1 MAAKINQNTI
11 LCLFILLTAAVIVIN
26 SARLSD
32 PKILL
37 PYHSSV
43 ITNFTLKINLS
54 REEARLPDSCYTWQ
68 STQQEVATIQL
79 VNSTDGECAFSAVIS
94 AVSKSP
100 YRKTSMVLA
109 ENKVT
114 GEVLRCIV
122 IVEAISR
129 FEIETTTRLL
139 YLEDSPE
146 ELIIKGYD
154 EEGNVF
160 SSLAGLEFEWSL
172 LPDTSTQREEM
183 VEILRITKF
192 TESHYVMPNHIQQLE
207 AKGLQGDLI
216 LVEGMRTGSALVKA
230 RIRDGAY
237 KDVKSPVVKLVV
249 VANLIISPAEAYIL
263 KHATIKYA
271 VKLIK
276 QSSMIEISLPSSQF
290 FLEVQDDGVCNL
302 DAKTSI
308 ATGQEIGSTEIVL
321 TDRNLKQDAL
331 VKPSAMLYV
340 VAPSYLGFV
349 VLPDKKWVL
358 ETEKEYTIVI
368 ELYDKNSHKIYP
380 SDNVILRALFP
391 KEYFDVRFST
401 KNGTYHHVYTLKPG
415 KTSVEGVLKAIVQED
430 GTEIEVNPAVKG
442 SRSVE
447 IFDPI
452 RVRPETLYFPWDPH
466 SPTSHQYRLQVKG
479 GSGEYVWSSSNVET
493 TTVSVRGEI
502 TTGKRGEAT
511 ITAADAK
518 NRVHTGTAKVYV
530 LPPEDMKFVPKH
542 VEAKVGSELDMPL
555 SVFGRHQGKLFPFN
569 DCRRMKVNISFS
581 DPTAFQLNR
590 VSLSLPEEGCCSL
603 RLKAVQRGHTI
614 VVASYTSRGIEL
626 SASVTIA
633 AYDPL
638 MPVDPEKLA
647 VIAVGS
653 RKELVFKGGPQPW
666 VIDSLKYFQDL
677 TSTNSAVTKVQK
689 VKILGNNRGFH
700 NFYVTCVDF
709 GEQVMTL
716 RVGNNKTTTNQY
728 PAIAEA
734 SIRLSCSEPVGLQLH
749 PDLKYPENL
758 PPCPVTREQGIAI
771 PVHCQRDLDI
781 LVTVTDSLGRKF
793 DNFSSLDFQWSVSD
807 QSLAT
812 LDNSAD
818 SSIQISTMSS
828 KEGFNYVKYY
838 RGLLPRGRP
847 GFVVITASINS
858 YLERHLRMAG
868 SPISTRIHPKIS
880 RSLELKLVE
889 EVIVKPD
896 IISLFNHPS
905 NTYTVD
911 IQKGSGFFHVI
922 PDQAGVVNLD
932 YTDKT
937 KQMQV
942 VPVADG
948 SMKVTVYDLCVYVR
962 HPPTATI
969 FVSGVGSVEL
979 SVTEK
984 VEVDKEAR
992 VKVRVMDAHGKPL
1005 QASFFRLMGLKLIPT
1020 SNIITIRKDKDQ
1032 RDELFTEY
1040 YIMHGAQVGHTS
1052 LVAEAHPSH
1061 GVVIRSL
1068 ARPVEVFPPLQLIPR
1083 NITMI
1088 IGAKFQVLS
1097 KGGPTPQCTVL
1108 FSIKDSRIA
1117 DVSSSGLLDAQ
1128 NLGTTRVLGQAVG
1141 QDPETG
1147 ETIIYSQD
1155 EVTVNVVELSG
1166 IRIHSALSRM
1176 QTGTK
1181 MPLYAIGLSEHETPF
1196 SFGSAMPPLVF
1207 TWTINN
1213 KDVIQLQ
1220 NVFHKTG
1227 LKSPAESDFA
1237 RQLVAISAGQVT
1249 VKLTVRP
1256 HLTSRSQMKGHKTLT
1271 DELQVEVFEKLAVI
1285 SPKVCDGRIL
1295 LTPNTEAVIKT
1306 NRDGS
1311 AKMSYQVI
1319 SLEDPSP
1326 VTVGEGGL
1334 LSSGPLTG
1342 QVALHVTSQEE
1353 FGTNQTL
1360 VLLVRVKPVSY
1371 LMINSDLSLST
1382 SEGYIK
1388 SIPVGTTLT
1397 LAITYHDNVGEQFYA
1412 TNVQMRYR
1420 CSRYDFVHIKHGPEN
1435 DTLVVR
1441 AAEVGQTILK
1451 VWDQRNPWLADYI
1464 NIPVDYVITPSKVT
1478 MTLGTV
1484 VCFKAPLVST
1494 RGHSGVWQSRNKVI
1508 DVDKN
1513 SGIGTADTIGL
1524 HLVEYTLTQDVTTY
1538 TEVTVTPIDQ
1548 LTVDDS
1554 WSFLTNV
1561 KNRLTEY
1568 FIQVT
1573 SNSNS
1578 EVIGENCTVEIQA
1591 RGFQPSFVP
1600 ISCGLEFSSNVN
1612 GLAVENLFQVSAT
1625 FSSKKGKYGCLLKKL
1640 HPETLVQQISTMS
1653 IELQLFVLVPSIENQ
1668 PEVRAP
1674 VKKYQ
1679 YLPPFYVHNSDVS
1692 LSTAAPLSSIRVSTI
1707 PDLSSCIQAAV
1718 SDESILEVMT
1728 PEKDSQ
1734 SGIILIFPIR
1744 LIESAALWERENTE
1758 SHVELSCRKTGQK
1771 VRLPVSVRLIG
1782 QRPEQFGYRGRSV
1795 GWGAFF
1801 LNSINNNQSFFS
1813 YLFLIIATA
1822 VAVLVGYHYIIGPRY
1837 KAATSSNP
1845 AFLRPGAA
1853 GAASPAPPV
1862 YPQPQYSPSH
1872 SPPPYT
1878 SYASPLTG
1886 AKSPILWSTEYHPQD
1901 GSSPRR
1907 RSPYSRSP
1915 GVSPSFSSRQSPL

>member
-1 MAAKINQNTI
+1 MAAKLNQRF
-11 LCLFILLTAAVIVIN
+11 LFSLFIALIVVFIYTN
-26 SARLSD
+26 AARLSD

-37 PYHSSV
+37 PYHSSA

-68 STQQEVATIQL
+68 STHQEVASIQL
-79 VNSTDGECAFSAVIS
+79 VNSSDGECAFSAVIS

-114 GEVLRCIV
+114 GEILRCIV

-146 ELIIKGYD
+146 ELTIKGYD

-172 LPDTSTQREEM
+172 LPDTSTQGEEM
-183 VEILRITKF
+183 VDILRITKF
-192 TESHYVMPNHIQQLE
+192 TESHYVMPYYIQQLE

-216 LVEGMRTGSALVKA
+216 LVEGMRTGSAHVKA
-230 RIRDGAY
+230 RIRDGSY
-237 KDVKSPVVKLVV
+237 KDVKSPVVKLIV
-249 VANLIISPAEAYIL
+249 VANLIINPAEAYIL
-263 KHATIKYA
+263 KHATIKYS
-271 VKLIK
+271 VQLIK
-276 QSSMIEISLPSSQF
+276 QSSMLEISLPSSQF
-290 FLEVQDDGVCNL
+290 FLEVQEDSICAL

-308 ATGQEIGSTEIVL
+308 ATGQEIGSTDIVL

-331 VKPSAMLYV
+331 VKPSAVLYV

-349 VLPDKKWVL
+349 VLPNKKWVL
-358 ETEKEYTIVI
+358 ETEIEYTIVI
-368 ELYDKNSHKIYP
+368 EVFDKNSHKIYP
-380 SDNVILRALFP
+380 SDNVMLKAMFP

-401 KNGTYHHVYTLKPG
+401 RNGTYHHVYTLKPG
-415 KTSVEGVLKAIVQED
+415 KTSIEGVLASIVQED
-430 GTEIEVNPAVKG
+430 GTEIEVSPAVKG

-452 RVRPETLYFPWDPH
+452 RVRPEKLYFPWDPH
-466 SPTSHQYRLQVKG
+466 SPTSHQYKLQVKG

-493 TTVSVRGEI
+493 TTVNVKGEI
-502 TTGKRGEAT
+502 TTGKRGEAQ

-518 NRVHTGTAKVYV
+518 NRVHTGSTKVYV
-530 LPPEDMKFVPKH
+530 LPPEDMKFVPQH
-542 VEAKVGSELDMPL
+542 VEAVVGTELEMPL
-555 SVFGRHQGKLFPFN
+555 AVFGQYQGKLYPFN
-569 DCRRMKVNISFS
+569 DCRKMKVNISFS

-590 VSLSLPEEGCCSL
+590 VSLSIPEEGCCSL
-603 RLKAVQRGHTI
+603 RLKSVQRGHTV
-614 VVASYTSRGIEL
+614 VVASYTSRGIDL
-626 SASVTIA
+626 SATVTIA

-638 MPVDPEKLA
+638 MPVDPEKEA
-647 VIAVGS
+647 VVAVGS
-653 RKELVFKGGPQPW
+653 RKELIFKGGPQPW
-666 VIDSLKYFQDL
+666 IIDSLKYFQDL
-677 TSTNSAVTKVQK
+677 TSTNSAITKVQK

-700 NFYVTCVDF
+700 NFYVTCIDF
-709 GEQVMTL
+709 GEQELTL
-716 RVGNNKTTTNQY
+716 RVGNNKTTTNQF
-728 PAIAEA
+728 PAVAEA

-758 PPCPVTREQGIAI
+758 PPCPITKEQAIAI
-771 PVHCQRDLDI
+771 PIHCQRDLDI
-781 LVTVTDSLGRKF
+781 VVTVTDSLGRKF
-793 DNFSSLDFQWSVSD
+793 DNFSSLDFHWSVSD

-812 LDNSAD
+812 LDDSID

-828 KEGFNYVKYY
+828 KEGFNYIKYY
-838 RGLLPRGRP
+838 RVLLTRGRP
-847 GFVVITASINS
+847 GFVVITASISS
-858 YLERHLRMAG
+858 YLERHLKMAA
-868 SPISTRIHPKIS
+868 SPISTRIYPKIS

-889 EVIVKPD
+889 EAVVKPD

-905 NTYTVD
+905 NAYTVD
-911 IQKGSGFFHVI
+911 VQRGSGFFHVI
-922 PDQAGVVNLD
+922 PDQAGVVKLD

-942 VPVADG
+942 VPVTDG
-948 SMKVTVYDLCVYVR
+948 SMKVTVYDLCVYNR
-962 HPPTATI
+962 DPPTATI

-984 VEVDKEAR
+984 VEVDKEAK

-1005 QASFFRLMGLKLIPT
+1005 QASFFRLMGLRLIPT

-1032 RDELFTEY
+1032 RDELTTEY

-1052 LVAEAHPSH
+1052 LVAEARPSH

-1083 NITMI
+1083 NITLI

-1097 KGGPTPQCTVL
+1097 RGGPTPQCTVL
-1108 FSIKDSRIA
+1108 FSIGDSNIA

-1128 NLGTTRVLGQAVG
+1128 NLGTTTVLGQAVG

-1155 EVTVNVVELSG
+1155 QVTVNVVELAG
-1166 IRIHSALSRM
+1166 VRIHSALSRM

-1181 MPLYAIGLSEHETPF
+1181 MPLYGIGLTEHETPF
-1196 SFGSAMPPLVF
+1196 TFGSATPPLVF
-1207 TWTINN
+1207 TWSINN

-1220 NVFHKTG
+1220 NVFHQCG
-1227 LKSPAESDFA
+1227 LKHSTESDFA
-1237 RQLVAISAGQVT
+1237 RQLVAMSAGQVT

-1256 HLTSRSQMKGHKTLT
+1256 HLTSRSQVKGHGTLT
-1271 DELQVEVFEKLAVI
+1271 DELQVEVFEKLTVI

-1311 AKMSYQVI
+1311 AKMSYHVI
-1319 SLEDPSP
+1319 SLDDPSP

-1334 LSSGPLTG
+1334 LTIGSLTG

-1360 VLLVRVKPVSY
+1360 VLLVKVKPVSY
-1371 LMINSDLSLST
+1371 LMINSGLSLST
-1382 SEGYIK
+1382 AEGYIK

-1397 LAITYHDNVGEQFYA
+1397 LTVTYHDNVGEQFYA

-1420 CSRYDFVHIKHGPEN
+1420 LNRYDLVHIKHGSEN
-1435 DTLVVR
+1435 DTLIVR
-1441 AAEVGQTILK
+1441 AAEVGQSILK
-1451 VWDQRNPWLADYI
+1451 VWDHRNPWLADYI
-1464 NIPVDYVITPSKVT
+1464 NISVDYVITPSKVT
-1478 MTLGTV
+1478 VTLGTV
-1484 VCFKAPLVST
+1484 VCFKSPLNSV
-1494 RGHSGVWQSRNKVI
+1494 RGYAGHWQSRSKVI
-1508 DVDKN
+1508 DIDGD
-1513 SGIGTADTIGL
+1513 SGVSTSAAVG
-1524 HLVEYTLTQDVTTY
+1524 HSLVENTLSQDVTTY
-1538 TEVTVTPIDQ
+1538 TEVTVQPIDQ

-1568 FIQVT
+1568 FITV
-1573 SNSNS
+1573 SLNSDS
-1578 EVIGENCTVEIQA
+1578 EVIGENCTGEIQA
-1591 RGFQPSFVP
+1591 KNFMPTFVP
-1600 ISCGLEFSSNVN
+1600 ITCELVFNTAVN
-1612 GLAVENLFQVSAT
+1612 GLSVSDLFQVSAT
-1625 FSSKKGKYGCLLKKL
+1625 FSSKKGKYGCLVKKL

-1653 IELQLFVLVPSIENQ
+1653 VDLQLSVLVPNMENQ
-1668 PEVRAP
+1668 LLVMAP

-1679 YLPPFYVHNSDVS
+1679 YLPPFYVHNSEVL

-1718 SDESILEVMT
+1718 SDEIILEVMT

-1734 SGIILIFPIR
+1734 SGTILIFPVR
-1744 LIESAALWERENTE
+1744 LVESASLWDRESVE

-1782 QRPEQFGYRGRSV
+1782 QRPEHFGYRGRPV

-1801 LNSINNNQSFFS
+1801 VNSINNNQSLFS

-1822 VAVLVGYHYIIGPRY
+1822 VAVLVAYHYVIGPRY
-1837 KAATSSNP
+1837 KAVANTNP

-1853 GAASPAPPV
+1853 GAASPPSPM
-1862 YPQPQYSPSH
+1862 YPQLQFSPNY

-1878 SYASPLTG
+1878 SYASPLTSP
-1886 AKSPILWSTEYHPQD
+1886 KSPALWSTEYHPQD

-1907 RSPYSRSP
+1907 RSPYR
-1915 GVSPSFSSRQSPL
+1915 PSGATPPFSSRQSPL